1 MDALISPSLSSDSE
15 LGSPQEGARAAE
27 QEVVVGDEVGVGQI
41 GSQPRWDSGSG
52 DFVNGEAGK
61 ENTETSAFVN
71 NLIDFDIEKVA
82 PHGEVPVSQGEVPPT
97 QPVLRLESIDLFSDT
112 EADMLGADLSS
123 KPQQTGEHVH
133 QPDTL
138 TNPGWGG
145 DAGEEPSRMLNG
157 VAANGDSNNISGVT
171 QADNLMGE
179 DILQNHSPFDLLCPN
194 NVDSPMDV
202 SSMPASGQA
211 SGQGSKVPSYPD
223 TPPNSYMEPSGAVY
237 YKETQLPSF
246 NSSEMVQRIQAKKA
260 ALGGHGGSRR
270 NKGDMFEED
279 DGLDGLCVA
288 GEGSSGGGG
297 SLISPAVPQNSYI
310 DLSSGF
316 SYSSSDY
323 QLPKLTNSDIMDR
336 VNEKRSQF
344 EWLVDSLD
352 GSTSGVDVGPN
363 SDEPAAP
370 TSPKASQPLPLRAA
384 MDPQVPYTPQ
394 NSYVEGSFDSYAWN
408 NLPSMNNAE
417 MVAKIKAK
425 QSAMYGSS
433 ATSGRVSRNSH
444 GSDDSGGCR
453 SPDVAVRGSKCTS
466 LDSPQ
471 PFTPQNSYK
480 DNLHLLD
487 SRNRLPDL
495 NEVAE
500 RLSVEHSTKR
510 QFAGSGGGSRDEE
523 NINLNAVP
531 QNPTRQARH
540 SSSQSDSQNTMSDV
554 ESLMSI
560 STDVGTP
567 SDNVVA
573 LNLAGLMRNEIAMLS
588 RKDTADSDVFVKLD
602 DTTLA
607 ASETK
612 KTGVYFTDSPP
623 KGITFAEQVATSADD
638 GDVAHNGFPGDKE
651 LFSPVEESQ
660 LRSVEDHAFF
670 QAAESLVAQSV
681 AAAIQASKRQAEREA
696 SGRGGRLKWDVTTIV
711 NFADH
716 EEEEEDVSYTN
727 DKSEE
732 EDEEEDISYKVDNRN
747 DNKSEEEYENEGFRH
762 SDDDFTPVDDALLT
776 ADNFEEEPDEQ
787 HDAPEIPLVNGL
799 DPHVSE
805 HAGADSCDQ
814 QLTDLALN
822 ELAFEI
828 ANELIQ
834 NVLNNFNPETM
845 EMEPKPYVGK
855 RDEEVSRRV
864 KWGDSNES
872 AARVPIEALLEE
884 SAERRA
890 ALDANCSSSSDRSKP
905 KDYDSPFTIVE
916 DEVLTSFP
924 ERKPSTE
931 LISAEEEEAS
941 YSFPGRK
948 FSKSDDF
955 PTRRF
960 SREDNSSRRSSRMDD
975 SDVSVKPED
984 LETDYLPSM
993 DPLQGNLDIIDASF
1007 TKMTDADREVVEGES
1022 FRKASGEEGL
1032 NREDSED
1039 IELDEESIEEGYRRR
1054 IGEEAFDE
1062 RFVDEVIPEDRI
1074 QEDTVPEVPF
1084 ELKNE
1089 TLEAV
1094 KRSAAKTKKRIRVS
1108 FSEDFDD
1115 EVGDF
1120 NVQLSTRSSLRSPPP
1135 PLYTQDSTSSPPD
1148 GADDEEEDDLPNF
1161 SSASAALKSDL
1172 RHNGEEH
1179 GSRAEV
1185 WNTTVGR
1192 ISIASED
1199 GESSGRTPSARGS
1212 ELGEPRHPAQ
1222 QSQVGELIQSAEETI
1237 STADQSLLGA
1247 ALPSPAHQPVL
1258 SNHYHDPTS
1267 LEYNNS
1273 SSSPPSAV
1281 PVTSDPSLTSVFPP
1295 AQTPLASSVNNL
1307 EPHVITSNP
1316 TQPPVHVSP
1325 LVPATSDP
1333 LNTIRHHARNT
1344 SLGSIKGAVYTE
1356 EWQDDEIEEVAVQG
1370 GLDAPPMDSLRKK
1383 IVPDSS
1389 FLQAIAA
1396 DDDEGVDQEGEDEDE
1411 EPDNESETGDLEW
1424 ENDTPVKTPPRP
1436 GLDTTLTQGTQGEGH
1451 QRWKRVSV
1459 SGVDFNIDM
1468 QAVEPYKNVLS
1479 HGGYYAEGLNAIIVF
1494 YGCHLPSRRREDYT
1508 YIMNHLF
1515 HYVIYTLEELVAD
1528 DYVIIYFHG
1537 STPRRQMP
1545 GLGWL
1550 KRCYQSI
1557 DRRLKKNLKGLFLVH
1572 PTLWLKTIVTM
1583 IRPFISSKFSSKLRF
1598 VRSLEELNS
1607 LVPMVNVTIP
1617 EAITQL
1623 EEILKHN
1630 PHYLEEQ
1637 EEEEKKMMKE
1647 EEKASKQREKERKR
1661 EEKDRKKLEED
1672 RKKLEAKEEKQKKKE
1687 EKERE
1692 KEKKKA
1698 EQKRKSQLK

>member
-1222 QSQVGELIQSAEETI
+1222 QSQ
-1237 STADQSLLGA
+1237 
-1247 ALPSPAHQPVL
+1247 
-1258 SNHYHDPTS
+1258 
-1267 LEYNNS
+1267 
-1273 SSSPPSAV
+1273 
-1281 PVTSDPSLTSVFPP
+1281 
-1295 AQTPLASSVNNL
+1295 
-1307 EPHVITSNP
+1307 
-1316 TQPPVHVSP
+1316 
-1325 LVPATSDP
+1325 
-1333 LNTIRHHARNT
+1333 
-1344 SLGSIKGAVYTE
+1344 GAVYTE

-1424 ENDTPVKTPPRP
+1424 ERRELLHHRDDTPVKTPPRP